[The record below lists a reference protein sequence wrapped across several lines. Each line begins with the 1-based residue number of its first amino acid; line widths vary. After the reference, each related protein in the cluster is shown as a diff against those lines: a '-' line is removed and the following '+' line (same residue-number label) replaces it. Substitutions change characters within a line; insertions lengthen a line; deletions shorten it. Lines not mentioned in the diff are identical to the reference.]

1 MRMWLRGAL
10 LLKAG
15 KLMLFGWAGF
25 DQQLVELRSPDTSK
39 GLMRQMQLYVIEEQ
53 NLHGVTEE
61 LNSNML
67 C

>member
-39 GLMRQMQLYVIEEQ
+39 GLMRQMQVYAEE
-53 NLHGVTEE
+53 E
-61 LNSNML
+61 
-67 C
+67 

>member
-15 KLMLFGWAGF
+15 KLMLFGWAGI

-39 GLMRQMQLYVIEEQ
+39 GLMRQMQVYAEE
-53 NLHGVTEE
+53 E
-61 LNSNML
+61 
-67 C
+67 